1 MKQSTSSLE
10 TWVGELRQ
18 TVDTRLTECE
28 ARMDMADLRV
38 SKIESFSEKP
48 AGSPAVDRLAEQMQE
63 LERQIAALKVGAGQR
78 GVGEESS
85 RTTVIGGPQNLAT
98 QERSETWLL
107 DKLRSLW
114 APALAEIFSKG
125 DFKGQIFAKF
135 PTQVDRD
142 EALKAIRKASLKEG
156 AHEVW
161 AKEDLPVETRAS
173 RGILFGLKYLLKS
186 WEIHG
191 AKVDEETTQ
200 LTIGA
205 ETAQSA
211 SPVLS

>member
-63 LERQIAALKVGAGQR
+63 LERQIAALKVGAGQQGAEDKR
-78 GVGEESS
+78 S
-85 RTTVIGGPQNLAT
+85 RTTVIGGLQNLAT
-98 QERSETWLL
+98 QERSETWLR
-107 DKLRSLW
+107 DKLSSLW
-114 APALAEIFSKG
+114 APVPTEMFCKG

-142 EALKAIRKASLKEG
+142 EALKALKKAGLKEG

-173 RGILFGLKYLLKS
+173 RGILLGLK
-186 WEIHG
+186 
-191 AKVDEETTQ
+191 
-200 LTIGA
+200 
-205 ETAQSA
+205 
-211 SPVLS
+211 